1 MDIFISILITF
12 FFVFLNGFFVAAEFA
27 IVKVRSSQL
36 ELKAQNGNRSAVL
49 AKRIVTHL
57 DAYLAATQF
66 GITIS
71 SLALGWLGEPVVSK
85 LIVNIMNLFN
95 LSISESLA
103 HSIALPLSFIII
115 TILHIVLGELAPKSL
130 AIQRSE
136 QTTLTVAY
144 PLHAFYWVC
153 RPFIWMLNGIANL
166 VLKLVG
172 LHTVSEQE
180 SYSSDELRYL
190 VDQAKESGGS
200 DDGDSTDFD
209 IIKNAFDFSE
219 RTARQVMVPR
229 TQMVAID
236 ANDYDEKT
244 LEFVIEE
251 GYSRIPCYEDSVD
264 NIIGVVHLKDIL
276 KKMRINGNVDIR
288 SIVRPVSFTP
298 ETKRIGQLLKEFQ
311 VKHQQIAMVLNEYG
325 GIEGII
331 TMEDILEE
339 LVGEIQDEYDNE
351 IPFVEETAENTYS
364 VIATAS
370 ISDINDD
377 LPHPIDKDKQYDTLA
392 GYLIDKFGRI
402 PNTNDKLEAED
413 YEFTILK
420 KNKTSIVV
428 VRLKDLASNI
438 DKEDEDNKKQ

>member
-1 MDIFISILITF
+1 MDIFISILITL

-36 ELKAQNGNRSAVL
+36 ELKAQNGNRSAIL
-49 AKRIVTHL
+49 SKKIVTHL
-57 DAYLAATQF
+57 DSYLAATQF

-85 LIVNIMNLFN
+85 LIINIVGLFD
-95 LSISESLA
+95 LSISESLL
-103 HSIALPLSFIII
+103 HSIALPISFLII

-136 QTTLTVAY
+136 QTTLAVAY
-144 PLHAFYWVC
+144 PLHAFYWIC

-166 VLKLVG
+166 VLKMVG

-180 SYSSDELRYL
+180 TYSSDELRYL
-190 VDQAKESGGS
+190 VDQVKESSGS
-200 DDGDSTDFD
+200 DDGDRTDFD

-229 TQMVAID
+229 TQVVAID

-276 KKMRINGNVDIR
+276 KKMRVNGDVDIR

-351 IPFVEETAENTYS
+351 IPFVEETAENTFS

-370 ISDINDD
+370 ISDINDS

-428 VRLKDLASNI
+428 VRVVDLSANI
-438 DKEDEDNKKQ
+438 DNQEDKQ